1 MSDEQPQPQP
11 EADAQSMRAQFI
23 RFFIVGVGATLLHL
37 AIYMGINAAVGID
50 SSQAFA
56 LSVSYST
63 AYALSFIANYLVST
77 SWTFRTSNSVKKGA
91 GFAFAHAINYGLHLL
106 FLNIFVQLEVGEL
119 IVNMNTAIL
128 PDFLLNSI
136 PVLTKPADLLPF
148 PIYVIVVP
156 VNFLLVRFFLTKD

>member
-1 MSDEQPQPQP
+1 MSQPQSEPV
-11 EADAQSMRAQFI
+11 AQSMNWQFV

-37 AIYMGINAAVGID
+37 GIYKGINVLMGINE
-50 SSQAFA
+50 SQALA
-56 LSVSYST
+56 LNISYSV

-106 FLNIFVQLEVGEL
+106 FLNIFVYLKVGEL
-119 IVNMNTAIL
+119 IASMNKGIL
-128 PDFLLNSI
+128 PDALLTAI
-136 PVLTKPADLLPF
+136 PMLQNTTDLLPI

-156 VNFLLVRFFLTKD
+156 VNFLLVRFFLTKV